1 MIPEDSSESQLCTN
15 DIIPNGMKSCIYS
28 PRLSA
33 PRADKG
39 NTSKMRSLINIYT
52 NSSTRSEFRDVKS
65 QYLKI
70 AVAYP
75 LEDTMDIQDEYPYIV
90 DPPPKPPNLPPRTPP
105 PRKPPKSA
113 F

>member
-33 PRADKG
+33 PRAANKKKIIK
-39 NTSKMRSLINIYT
+39 NSNIKLT
-52 NSSTRSEFRDVKS
+52 KSSTRSEFRDVKS

-75 LEDTMDIQDEYPYIV
+75 LEDTMDIQDENHYI
-90 DPPPKPPNLPPRTPP
+90 
-105 PRKPPKSA
+105 
-113 F
+113 